1 MRLPAQKSRRDA
13 ALIRKKGRIMDNS
26 IDRLLQLAEDKK
38 SRVIWRFSPEIQ
50 LLPENSDSDPS
61 KRMSPLVEYCSKA
74 FVELAPHTPALM
86 FDYSAF
92 ALYGVEGLISLSML
106 LTMAKTLGFYVILDA
121 CFAGDGAL
129 KMCHASFSTDNA
141 FSKINFPADAVTV
154 SPYCAAEDLKAMA
167 ILCREEDKAVFVC
180 AKTRKVTDKESFE
193 NIKTDQ
199 GQKLYEAA
207 VDDAGAFGESYV
219 GEKGYSVLGFM
230 TAPVE
235 NSSGLR
241 DLDRWGIAL
250 VKASADDLDDDNTY
264 AFFYPQEC
272 EGEFVVLTDSEMIKR
287 SGQAGGSIDFKST
300 VSFFGECVKKVEEKR
315 LEKK

>member
-1 MRLPAQKSRRDA
+1 MRLPAQKSRRDV
-13 ALIRKKGRIMDNS
+13 ALIRKKGKTMDNS

-154 SPYCAAEDLKAMA
+154 YFAAK
-167 ILCREEDKAVFVC
+167 R
-180 AKTRKVTDKESFE
+180 T
-193 NIKTDQ
+193 
-199 GQKLYEAA
+199 
-207 VDDAGAFGESYV
+207 
-219 GEKGYSVLGFM
+219 
-230 TAPVE
+230 
-235 NSSGLR
+235 
-241 DLDRWGIAL
+241 
-250 VKASADDLDDDNTY
+250 
-264 AFFYPQEC
+264 
-272 EGEFVVLTDSEMIKR
+272 KR
-287 SGQAGGSIDFKST
+287 SSFAQKQEKSLT
-300 VSFFGECVKKVEEKR
+300 KRASRTSKLIKVKSSTR
-315 LEKK
+315 LPSTTRVLSASHTLAKKATACSAS